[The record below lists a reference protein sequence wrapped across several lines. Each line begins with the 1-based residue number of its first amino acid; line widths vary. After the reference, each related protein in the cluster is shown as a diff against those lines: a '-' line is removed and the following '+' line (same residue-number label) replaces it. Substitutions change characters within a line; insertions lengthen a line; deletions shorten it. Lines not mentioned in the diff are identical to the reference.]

1 MFMVLASASSAFAA
15 ECTEDIK
22 AVQSEGDKVLVQFAG
37 NNTWHVI
44 ADGASTS
51 IRSDRLSLAVTAKL
65 TGKRLYL
72 SYSGSSCGSTD
83 YGNVANKVRLV
94 D

>member
-1 MFMVLASASSAFAA
+1 MLMVIASAGSAFAA

-22 AVQSEGDKVLVQFAG
+22 AVQSEVDKVLVLFAS

-51 IRSDRLSLAVTAKL
+51 VRSDRLSLAVTAKL
-65 TGKRLYL
+65 SGKRLYL
-72 SYSGSSCGSTD
+72 SYAGSSCTTTD
-83 YGNVANKVRLV
+83 YGTVANKVRLV